1 MKRKLRL
8 HLLGIVIL
16 VFCVSCGQSV
26 KETVKP
32 VTPGAASDQ
41 FKRVVIVPFAD
52 HTPASSLQ
60 DHCRRNVLVL
70 EALQDALY
78 QAGFISAA
86 EEDVVEYL
94 MDQGVIQ
101 APRRSASY
109 RTAAI
114 ERELQGGWSDE
125 MKEELEEVI
134 YQDISS
140 SRSDGNQKQK
150 PIALN
155 TQILKEM
162 SNAFGADYVVRG
174 RIIEFS
180 ADQRDSFNPLRT
192 GIVPFV
198 FKSGQRTI
206 FGVAESEGYEN
217 IDMDAIEDY
226 DRMRAML
233 WGAGGFLTG
242 LIGEKQGRVR
252 GATVQ
257 IRVLVQDAGTGE
269 VIWLNRAEACA
280 TPSSAFAEQ
289 APDLLIA
296 KAIDKAVNS
305 LVGDFVSAFN
315 SGRVA
320 RTAKKVA
327 APEPETESKVE
338 VLMGEAA
345 AEKAEKSALEARESA
360 QQAED
365 AAAKAKAAAQEAGG
379 AKVFAQQAEE
389 SAAEAK
395 SAVKRAS
402 EATNKSEK
410 IFEKIIAK

>member
-1 MKRKLRL
+1 M
-8 HLLGIVIL
+8 GIVIL

-32 VTPGAASDQ
+32 VTPGVAGDQ

-60 DHCRRNVLVL
+60 DHYRRNILVL

-101 APRRSASY
+101 ASGRSAAY
-109 RTAAI
+109 RTAAL

-134 YQDISS
+134 YQDITS
-140 SRSDGNQKQK
+140 SRSNGNQTQK

-155 TQILKEM
+155 TQILKDM
-162 SNAFGADYVVRG
+162 GDAFGADYVVRG

-192 GIVPFV
+192 GLVPFV

-217 IDMDAIEDY
+217 IDMEAIEDY

-320 RTAKKVA
+320 RTAKKVSA
-327 APEPETESKVE
+327 PETESKVE
-338 VLMGEAA
+338 AVMIDAA
-345 AEKAEKSALEARESA
+345 AEKAERSALEARESA
-360 QQAED
+360 RQAED
-365 AAAKAKAAAQEAGG
+365 SAAEAKAAAQAAGG
-379 AKVFAQQAEE
+379 AKVFAQQAED

-395 SAVKRAS
+395 DAVKRAS
-402 EATNKSEK
+402 EATSKSEK

>member
-8 HLLGIVIL
+8 HLIGIVIL

-32 VTPGAASDQ
+32 VTPGTASDQ

-70 EALQDALY
+70 EALQDALF

-94 MDQGVIQ
+94 MNQGVIQ
-101 APRRSASY
+101 APQGSASY
-109 RTAAI
+109 RTAAV
-114 ERELQGGWSDE
+114 ERELQEGWSGE

-134 YQDISS
+134 YQEITTGSS
-140 SRSDGNQKQK
+140 EGKQK

-162 SNAFGADYVVRG
+162 GNAFGADYIVRG
-174 RIIEFS
+174 RIIEFG
-180 ADQRDSFNPLRT
+180 ADQKDSFNPLRT
-192 GIVPFV
+192 GLVPFV
-198 FKSGQRTI
+198 FKSGQRTV

-217 IDMDAIEDY
+217 IDMEAIEEY

-257 IRVLVQDAGTGE
+257 IRVLVQDARTGE

-280 TPSSAFAEQ
+280 APSSAFAEQ

-305 LVGDFVSAFN
+305 LVGDFVSAYN
-315 SGRVA
+315 TGRVA
-320 RTAKKVA
+320 KTAKRVS
-327 APEPETESKVE
+327 APESETASKVDT
-338 VLMGEAA
+338 LMVDAA
-345 AEKAEKSALEARESA
+345 AEKAERSAQEAKESAL
-360 QQAED
+360 QAED
-365 AAAKAKAAAQEAGG
+365 AAAEARAAAKEAGE
-379 AKVFAQQAEE
+379 AKVFAQQAED

-395 SAVKRAS
+395 NAVKKAS
-402 EATNKSEK
+402 EATSKSEK